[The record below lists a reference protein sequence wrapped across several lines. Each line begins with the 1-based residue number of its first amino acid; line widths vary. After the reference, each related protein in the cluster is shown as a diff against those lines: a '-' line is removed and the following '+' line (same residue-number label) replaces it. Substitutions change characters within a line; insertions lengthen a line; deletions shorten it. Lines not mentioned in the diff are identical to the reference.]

1 MSVFDFLKQRG
12 HSCDSPPSQFDI
24 QFACFLAFGCG
35 FFIPLTSRRERVQEG
50 MIWEQAAK
58 RENWLDEC

>member
-24 QFACFLAFGCG
+24 QFACFLAKRER
-35 FFIPLTSRRERVQEG
+35 IARHNKEHDKNKRREILKQREEFEG
-50 MIWEQAAK
+50 AA
-58 RENWLDEC
+58 